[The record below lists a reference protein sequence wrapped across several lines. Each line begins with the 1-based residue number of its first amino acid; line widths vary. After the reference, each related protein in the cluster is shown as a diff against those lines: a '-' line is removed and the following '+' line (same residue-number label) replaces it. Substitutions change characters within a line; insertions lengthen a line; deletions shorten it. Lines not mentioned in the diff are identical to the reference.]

1 MRPLSRFLSVFLALI
16 LMGLSFLTATAHD
29 ATGNVGKNV
38 VRVTVERTDEKEAVY
53 PGEELEFTVIV
64 ELLLDHDIGGTGD
77 FDGGVLYGPDYT
89 GAPIDPTGTIDQVGL
104 DARDDDDQADV
115 DLSSTVSYIAFEK
128 VKYKVRSADLGNA
141 QSRTATLTWTF
152 VFLANGHDTAAQTAT
167 GSVDVDVTKRPDAE
181 GGVTQLELDFSAST
195 APTGDDIAR
204 GKEVTFKLTASTGD
218 YKIKAKSLVIKK
230 QLYDGDGDK
239 VGNLVS
245 VASIAIPELDS
256 NAESPSLASGP
267 KTYKLLQ
274 SEVDQIEDGG
284 KLVFSYSHSIT
295 EDEVFKSGTDLSATA
310 LAALV
315 QTGTEGEAVPLAG
328 NRIDLNSDGDHG
340 TFGAT
345 APSYDSVKLEG
356 NIITVEMDAPEPEA
370 TPDPNLIGSNSAATV
385 TLSADGN
392 SIEVTPTDGVSF
404 SLLIGRLY
412 TDGSAQFVNGGY
424 IRQDRD
430 PQGRGYG
437 QTYGIVKRDSDGE
450 IVRKWISSA
459 DPIVMSGGID
469 WPVVEMHYTYP
480 RDVISAIPLDEMH
493 PAHNQ
498 LVRNDADGKIY
509 VYRTGA
515 WRHIPDTATF
525 KYHGFFWCDVT
536 SADADFFNRFTEGG
550 ALAPSGTA
558 DDPNYP
564 SCHNM

>member
-1 MRPLSRFLSVFLALI
+1 
-16 LMGLSFLTATAHD
+16 MGLSFLTASAHD
-29 ATGNVGKNV
+29 AAGAKGNDI
-38 VRVTVERTDEKEAVY
+38 VRVTVERTDEKEMVY
-53 PGEELEFTVIV
+53 PEEELTFTVIV
-64 ELLLDHDIGGTGD
+64 ELLSDHTIGDTTVSPD
-77 FDGGVLYGPDYT
+77 VATDGGNLYGPDYDAT
-89 GAPIDPTGTIDQVGL
+89 AAASDP
-104 DARDDDDQADV
+104 AANRDQADV

-128 VKYKVRSADLGNA
+128 VKYKVRSVDLGAA
-141 QSRTATLTWTF
+141 QSRTATLTWSF
-152 VFLANGHDTAAQTAT
+152 HFFANGHGDPGDATTALVAT
-167 GSVDVDVTKRPDAE
+167 GSVDVEVMKRPAGE
-181 GGVTQLELDFSAST
+181 GGAAQLDLDFSDST

-204 GKEVTFKLTASTGD
+204 GAEVTFKLTASTGD
-218 YKIKAKSLVIKK
+218 YKIGAKSLVIKK

-256 NAESPSLASGP
+256 NSESASLASGP

-274 SEVDQIEDGG
+274 SEVDEIEDGG
-284 KLVFSYSHSIT
+284 KLEFSYSHVIREIDVYKAGTNTNESVNTGIAIT
-295 EDEVFKSGTDLSATA
+295 NPTAANEAIPVGATA
-310 LAALV
+310 
-315 QTGTEGEAVPLAG
+315 
-328 NRIDLNSDGDHG
+328 RIDLDGDG
-340 TFGAT
+340 NLGARN
-345 APSYDSVKLEG
+345 AANDNNVYDTVKLEG
-356 NIITVEMDAPEPEA
+356 TIITVMMDAPEPEA
-370 TPDPNLIGSNSAATV
+370 TPDPSIIGMNDAATV
-385 TLSADGN
+385 TLSEDGN
-392 SIEVTPTDGVSF
+392 SIEVAPTDGVSF

-437 QTYGIVKRDSDGE
+437 QTYGIVKRDHDGK

-459 DPIVMSGGID
+459 DPVVMSGGID

-480 RDVISAIPLDEMH
+480 RDVISAIPLDEMY
-493 PAHNQ
+493 PANNQ
-498 LVRNDADGKIY
+498 LVRNDANGKIY

-536 SADADFFNRFTEGG
+536 SADADFFTRFTEGG

>member
-16 LMGLSFLTATAHD
+16 LMGLSFLTATAHE
-29 ATGNVGKNV
+29 ATGNVGKNI

-64 ELLLDHDIGGTGD
+64 ELLLDHTIGTADGAADGGT
-77 FDGGVLYGPDYT
+77 LAGPD
-89 GAPIDPTGTIDQVGL
+89 GATDQE
-104 DARDDDDQADV
+104 DV
-115 DLSSTVSYIAFEK
+115 DLSSTISYLAFEK
-128 VKYKVRSADLGNA
+128 VKYEVRASDLGNA

-152 VFLANGHDTAAQTAT
+152 TFEADTGLTNVHTTPQTAT
-167 GSVDVDVTKRPDAE
+167 GSVDVDVEKRPDAE
-181 GGVTQLELDFSAST
+181 GGVAQLELDFSAST

-204 GKEVTFKLTASTGD
+204 GAKVTFKLTASTGD
-218 YKIKAKSLVIKK
+218 YKVAAKSLVIKK

-256 NAESPSLASGP
+256 NAESPSLKSSP
-267 KTYKLLQ
+267 ETYNLLQ
-274 SEVDQIEDGG
+274 SEVDEIEDGG

-295 EDEVFKSGTDLSATA
+295 ENEVFKAGTDISGATA
-310 LAALV
+310 LVTA
-315 QTGTEGEAVPLAG
+315 GTAGDPVPLLTGDNAV
-328 NRIDLNSDGDHG
+328 RIDLNSDGDHG
-340 TFGAT
+340 TINTGGADAT
-345 APSYDSVKLEG
+345 LDSVKLEG